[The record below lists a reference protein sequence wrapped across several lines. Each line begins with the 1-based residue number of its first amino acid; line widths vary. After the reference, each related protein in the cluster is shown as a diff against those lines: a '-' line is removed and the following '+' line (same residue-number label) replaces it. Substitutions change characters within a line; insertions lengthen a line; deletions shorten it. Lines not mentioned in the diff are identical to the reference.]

1 MFAKRIPGK
10 PTIAPTIP
18 DITAKTSLNDHRGG
32 GLPVVNPS
40 FFMQE
45 TKFFTNFSYHAIP
58 VFLLVR
64 KSSGTNHFLGQIQE

>member
-32 GLPVVNPS
+32 GLLKKS
-40 FFMQE
+40 F
-45 TKFFTNFSYHAIP
+45 Y
-58 VFLLVR
+58 LLKVHQMKNR
-64 KSSGTNHFLGQIQE
+64 FEHRRN